1 MQNISANLDAIE
13 KKKWD
18 LAYEKYNRGQVLN
31 ETKVKSDIDLKKREM
46 SFKEKQL
53 YDLKKRQIQSAK
65 EVGLA
70 FAKNKSKNIIY
81 NLRDWWR

>member
-1 MQNISANLDAIE
+1 
-13 KKKWD
+13 
-18 LAYEKYNRGQVLN
+18 
-31 ETKVKSDIDLKKREM
+31 M